1 MCNFFEALI
10 NHPIRFFYTSLFDP
24 ISACENIMN
33 TRSANIT
40 VNVLSIKTETIH
52 IDIVT

>member
-1 MCNFFEALI
+1 MNKDFIFVVG
-10 NHPIRFFYTSLFDP
+10 RRFDP

-33 TRSANIT
+33 TRSSNIT
-40 VNVLSIKTETIH
+40 VNALSIKTETIH